1 MERSAPRLA
10 AGKQTLTMRL
20 PPMAEA
26 VQMKGEAGLDDAHAH
41 GVAAQGVSGAAGPLP
56 HRATIER
63 LFGRHDVRDVKAQV
77 GGPATEATRQLGADA
92 YATGRSVAFRSEPD
106 LHTAAHEAA
115 HVVQQAGGVQLAGG
129 VGRSGDTY
137 ERHADEVADAVVAGR
152 SAEPLLDRFGGG
164 AGGSPAVQKK
174 EAPYDSTSY
183 TIKPMRSG
191 TALADI
197 TTELNKEKSAAT
209 PTIKSWKATGVTTKS
224 TEELYV
230 IYAIWQ
236 LADAKRWGT
245 EVDLVTEVGPGK
257 KGAIQVRFDAAGN
270 AEGTLVA
277 SSPPTVAGTFKTTA
291 DAITSLKA
299 KFDLTDIKG
308 EKGQTWKLDQLNKL
322 SAALGRLTGEASAL
336 SKYTIILTDNT
347 LSADGQSAEG
357 LTTREDKLSPDGLT
371 AIKVREIRFAVGM
384 FDADLKSFVGDSSNA
399 APASFRTL
407 LHEVAHAQATK
418 AVDDANAAEMT
429 ATAATNKAIEAGN
442 TASAKAVASRNTAVV
457 GPSKSPFWNKFK
469 PADQAASK
477 PLLTALD
484 DADTAIT
491 AFRKENDATKMAA
504 LEAPALA
511 AIATRDTA
519 KAAVPATNP
528 AHAAFKQA
536 IADQDAYLKVVQ
548 DLLAKRQAQAA
559 AAGVTAAAKDP
570 TGARSKRLQAFVDF
584 VTTNSI
590 EPVTKY
596 AKDNWPAKPQEFY
609 AEAFTMWRNDPTFFG
624 TYSSKLKTWFDT
636 GQHLK

>member
-1 MERSAPRLA
+1 
-10 AGKQTLTMRL
+10 
-20 PPMAEA
+20 
-26 VQMKGEAGLDDAHAH
+26 
-41 GVAAQGVSGAAGPLP
+41 
-56 HRATIER
+56 
-63 LFGRHDVRDVKAQV
+63 
-77 GGPATEATRQLGADA
+77 
-92 YATGRSVAFRSEPD
+92 
-106 LHTAAHEAA
+106 
-115 HVVQQAGGVQLAGG
+115 
-129 VGRSGDTY
+129 
-137 ERHADEVADAVVAGR
+137 
-152 SAEPLLDRFGGG
+152 
-164 AGGSPAVQKK
+164 
-174 EAPYDSTSY
+174 
-183 TIKPMRSG
+183 
-191 TALADI
+191 
-197 TTELNKEKSAAT
+197 
-209 PTIKSWKATGVTTKS
+209 
-224 TEELYV
+224 
-230 IYAIWQ
+230 
-236 LADAKRWGT
+236 
-245 EVDLVTEVGPGK
+245 
-257 KGAIQVRFDAAGN
+257 
-270 AEGTLVA
+270 
-277 SSPPTVAGTFKTTA
+277 
-291 DAITSLKA
+291 
-299 KFDLTDIKG
+299 
-308 EKGQTWKLDQLNKL
+308 
-322 SAALGRLTGEASAL
+322 
-336 SKYTIILTDNT
+336 
-347 LSADGQSAEG
+347 
-357 LTTREDKLSPDGLT
+357 
-371 AIKVREIRFAVGM
+371 M